1 LRCGAPFLP
10 GAEEQ
15 EASSEKSKM
24 RAIHQVGNATKYAI
38 SASEMRSIPFRCP
51 GFQREA
57 VEEHVAAIV
66 AYQASVLRERGHVA
80 FTGCITL
87 CQYGGE
93 VLCIDGQHRL
103 HAARALLDLG
113 APDFEF
119 VVEVIECGS
128 VGEVHE
134 LFRVVNANRPVP
146 RFLLDSAESTAIQMR
161 EHIRLTYPGFIS
173 VSARP
178 NVPNVNLDAFVQA
191 THDRCAADLRAA
203 SHAAGGVGAWVDA
216 RNEEHRVALV
226 DLAQK
231 YERVAHGLAAIE
243 REYKSASKSR
253 GARFY
258 LGCFWLES
266 PKKQAL
272 SKPLR
277 RLVWR
282 AWFKTVACAQ
292 DPDGDVPCPCCESA
306 RISAFDFHLGHK
318 RSSAR
323 GGTDEPANLV
333 PLCAGCNLGMG
344 TRDFDEYRMTLR
356 SR

>member
-1 LRCGAPFLP
+1 MCLESRLA
-10 GAEEQ
+10 
-15 EASSEKSKM
+15 KKTRKM
-24 RAIHQVGNATKYAI
+24 RAIHQVGNHTKYAI
-38 SASEMRSIPFRCP
+38 SATELSAIPFRCP

-57 VEEHVAAIV
+57 VEEHVGAIV
-66 AYQASVLRERGHVA
+66 AYQASVLRDRGHVA

-93 VLCIDGQHRL
+93 MLCIDGQHRL
-103 HAARALLDLG
+103 HAIRTLIELG
-113 APDFEF
+113 APDFEL
-119 VVEVIECGS
+119 VVEVSACSS

-146 RFLLDSAESTAIQMR
+146 RFLLDASESTAIQLR
-161 EHIRLTYPGFIS
+161 EHVRVNYPGFIS
-173 VSARP
+173 LSARP

-191 THDRCAADLRAA
+191 TQDRCGAELRVAGSA
-203 SHAAGGVGAWVDA
+203 PGGVGAWVDA
-216 RNEEHRVALV
+216 RNEEHRITLV
-226 DLAQK
+226 ELARR

-243 REYKSASKSR
+243 RGYKSAAKNR

-266 PKKQAL
+266 PKKQSL

-282 AWFKTVACAQ
+282 DWFRTVAGAQ
-292 DPDGDVPCPCCESA
+292 DPNGDVPCPCCGSA

-318 RSSAR
+318 RSSTR
-323 GGTDEPANLV
+323 GGTDEPSNLV

-344 TRDFDEYRMTLR
+344 TRDFDEYRATLR